1 MDRIEDDSIVTPH
14 ERSSTVHKIGFCKFS
29 KILDSKQRLAQPKSQ
44 SSNSFRQIWAVG
56 ILASH
61 MGDIRSTFGQLKTIV
76 GLNQPQ
82 LESQSVGMTWQ
93 DDTPIKRDTTGPKF
107 IDVINKIRGAIVV
120 DQIVKLWLA
129 L

>member
-1 MDRIEDDSIVTPH
+1 
-14 ERSSTVHKIGFCKFS
+14 
-29 KILDSKQRLAQPKSQ
+29 
-44 SSNSFRQIWAVG
+44 
-56 ILASH
+56 

-76 GLNQPQ
+76 GLNQAQ